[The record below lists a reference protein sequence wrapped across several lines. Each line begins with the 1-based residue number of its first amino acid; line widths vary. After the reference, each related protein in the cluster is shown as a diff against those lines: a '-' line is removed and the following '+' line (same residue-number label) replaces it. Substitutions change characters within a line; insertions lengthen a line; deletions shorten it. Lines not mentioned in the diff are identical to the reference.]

1 MCFELANHS
10 APKKL
15 PEVHLKHALFLEDDE
30 RFGEA
35 EEAFI
40 NAGKPKE
47 AIDMYVHQQDWASA
61 MRVAESHDPTTLG
74 DVLVAQARTKADA
87 GNFRSAEELY
97 LSASRPELALVM
109 YQEADRWPEALKLAQ
124 LHLPHRLTEIN
135 MAYQQH
141 QPNLGVAAPK
151 VILLTPEETWRMPNN
166 PKLLIAI

>member
-1 MCFELANHS
+1 MLEDAFRVAKFYGGNAACKRVTIALLMAVGVIEGSKTLIKHGLVDTAIEHAAENGAWDMCFELANHS

-30 RFGEA
+30 RFTEA

-40 NAGKPKE
+40 SASKPKE

-61 MRVAESHDPTTLG
+61 LRVAESHDPTTIA

-97 LSASRPELALVM
+97 
-109 YQEADRWPEALKLAQ
+109 
-124 LHLPHRLTEIN
+124 
-135 MAYQQH
+135 
-141 QPNLGVAAPK
+141 
-151 VILLTPEETWRMPNN
+151 
-166 PKLLIAI
+166 